1 MTPKLLCGYNEE
13 LVDIM
18 TSLVAQ
24 PVSSLSIYLRH
35 VTASTTF
42 DRQTEKWVRT
52 LTEDGQAGVLLR
64 VGGSRLFLVEV
75 SDAKGGLWFQESIQ
89 GSLRFD
95 IERFH
100 IVRIIHGPI
109 DLRIILDYIERVR
122 HRLYSE
128 DSATRPRDF
137 AVDMFDWILGQGQFR
152 VTDLSEK
159 LVKAFAKDEYPPKT
173 RAPNFNE
180 L

>member
-1 MTPKLLCGYNEE
+1 MIAKVLSGFNGD

-18 TSLVAQ
+18 TSLVTQ
-24 PVSSLSIYLRH
+24 PVLSISIYLRH

-42 DRQTEKWVRT
+42 DRQTEKWIRT

-64 VGGSRLFLVEV
+64 VGGSRVFLIEV
-75 SDAKGGLWFQESIQ
+75 SEAKGGLWFQESIE

-100 IVRIIHGPI
+100 VVRIIHGPV
-109 DLRIILDYIERVR
+109 DLRIILDYMERVR
-122 HRLYSE
+122 NRLYSE
-128 DSATRPRDF
+128 GSATRPRDF
-137 AVDMFDWILGQGQFR
+137 AVDMVDWILVQGQFR

-159 LVKAFAKDEYPPKT
+159 LVKALAKDEYPPKT
-173 RAPNFNE
+173 RAPT
-180 L
+180 